1 MHNIPV
7 SSVKSVFIVVVITVL
22 LSACASPI
30 KQAEEYGAQDEWMKA
45 VIEYRKLYAQKPGN
59 VEYKSRLKQ
68 TEMKAADFYYQRGI
82 TQMEQGNLDGAI
94 VQFQQGLA
102 AMPDHSKLLQVM
114 SQALARKEAV
124 SLYQEALSYREAGKI
139 EDAKGAL
146 RKTLQNYPDH
156 KEAAKALAE
165 MEKQQQVAAT
175 EGLALTSKAPITLNF
190 RQTDLRTAFEF
201 IAKSF
206 GVSVVFDESFK
217 SMPVTLFARD
227 VTFEQGLNLLL
238 TTTKTFYKKIG
249 PNTILIIPDS
259 KDKRGQYEDQIVRT
273 VNLSTIRA
281 KDMADILKGV
291 LTIKKIIV
299 NEQLNSLVIRDTE
312 DVLKLVEKLV
322 ESNDR
327 KPAEIIMEVEI
338 LEVNRTK
345 ADRLGLDFGSY
356 QATAN
361 VPPYALGGSFK
372 KAAEQTG
379 TLTIPSV
386 TLRFFKQDVDAK
398 TLANPKIRVVNGK
411 SAKIHIGD
419 RVPLRASTIVD
430 ATGQVRTTY
439 DYKDIG
445 IVLNAEPII
454 HLDNSST
461 VKMKLEVSTLGE
473 NLGTADEPAYR
484 IGTREAE
491 TYMTLRDGETAILGG
506 LIRDDER
513 NTRVKIPGLGDI
525 PIIGAL
531 FTSYDDSA
539 GRTDVL
545 LTITPRV
552 VRGWDLPTKAA
563 REFYSGSENIYSDK
577 PIFSDLT
584 APTGSSP
591 AEPIAQK
598 SGAGSLSPAAAAIP
612 AASAMPASATASS
625 PAAPVTPKV
634 DVGGIAPAV
643 VATPAVSETP
653 VVTAASETAPVS
665 TVPTEGVAS
674 PPLSTPITLSPLLAF
689 AEPVYEVVM
698 GREFEIKLVGQNLA
712 GVTSLPVE
720 VLYNPQLLNFVRGEP
735 GDPAPQSFASKAD
748 VAKGLLQVKLSYAP
762 GAGPK
767 DNGVLARLILRGVKP
782 GISYLVYRT
791 PSITNAAGEPVN
803 VQVRASRVVIK

>member
-1 MHNIPV
+1 MHNNNISPPL
-7 SSVKSVFIVVVITVL
+7 KLVL
-22 LSACASPI
+22 LIIAAMMLLVACASPI
-30 KQAEEYGAQDEWMKA
+30 KQAEEYSAQDEWMKA
-45 VIEYRKLYAQKPGN
+45 VIEYRKAYANHPEN

-68 TEMKAADFYYQRGI
+68 TESKAADFYYQRGAG
-82 TQMEQGNLDGAI
+82 QLEQGNLDGAI

-102 AMPDHSKLLQVM
+102 AMPDHSKLLQAM
-114 SQALARKEAV
+114 NQALARKEAE
-124 SLYQEALSYREAGKI
+124 SLYREALSYREAGKS
-139 EDAKGAL
+139 EDAKGAF
-146 RKTLQNYPDH
+146 RKALQVYPDN
-156 KEAAKALAE
+156 KNAAQALAE
-165 MEKQQQVAAT
+165 MEKQQQAGLT
-175 EGLALTSKAPITLNF
+175 ETLALTSKAPITLNF

-206 GVSVVFDESFK
+206 GVSVVFDEAFK
-217 SMPVTLFARD
+217 SMPVTLFAKD

-249 PNTILIIPDS
+249 PNTILIVPDS

-273 VNLSTIRA
+273 FNLNTIRA

-322 ESNDR
+322 ESHDR

-345 ADRLGLDFGSY
+345 ADRLGLDFGTY

-361 VPPYALGGSFK
+361 VPAYALGGSLK
-372 KAAEQTG
+372 SAAEQTG

-398 TLANPKIRVVNGK
+398 TLANPKIRVINGK

-445 IVLNAEPII
+445 IVLNAEPVI

-473 NLGTADEPAYR
+473 NLGTASEPAYR

-491 TYMTLRDGETAILGG
+491 TFMTLRDGETAILGG
-506 LIRDDER
+506 LIRDEER
-513 NTRVKIPGLGDI
+513 NTRVKIPGFGDI
-525 PIIGAL
+525 PVIGAL

-563 REFYSGSENIYSDK
+563 REFYSGSEGIYSDK
-577 PIFSDLT
+577 PIFANLDVATVASSKAST
-584 APTGSSP
+584 APKTDAGSGSP
-591 AEPIAQK
+591 ANAVTP
-598 SGAGSLSPAAAAIP
+598 LVPVP
-612 AASAMPASATASS
+612 SAMPVSSAAPNATASS
-625 PAAPVTPKV
+625 GVTPL
-634 DVGGIAPAV
+634 GTAPA
-643 VATPAVSETP
+643 
-653 VVTAASETAPVS
+653 
-665 TVPTEGVAS
+665 EGVTT
-674 PPLSTPITLSPLLAF
+674 PPPALTALPPLLAF
-689 AEPVYEVVM
+689 AEPVYEVAT
-698 GREFEIKLVGQNLA
+698 GQQFEIKLVGQNLG
-712 GVTSLPVE
+712 GVTNLPVE
-720 VLYNPQLLNFVRGEP
+720 ILYNPQLLNFVRGER
-735 GDPAPQSFASKAD
+735 GDSAPQSFASEAD
-748 VAKGLLQVKLSYAP
+748 TAKGLLQVKLSYAS
-762 GAGPK
+762 GTGPK
-767 DNGVLARLILRGVKP
+767 DNGVLARLTLRGVKP
-782 GISYLVYRT
+782 GISYLVYRA
-791 PSITNAAGEPVN
+791 PSITNAAGESVN
-803 VQVRASRVVIK
+803 AQVRASRIVIK

>member
-1 MHNIPV
+1 MTPTLFFD
-7 SSVKSVFIVVVITVL
+7 VKPALIAAAMAVL
-22 LSACASPI
+22 LSACVSPI
-30 KQAEEYGAQDEWMKA
+30 KQAEDYSAQDEWIKA
-45 VIEYRKLYAQKPGN
+45 VIEYRKLNAQQPGN

-68 TEMKAADFYYQRGI
+68 TELKAADFYYQRGV
-82 TQMEQGNLDGAI
+82 TQMEQGNLDGAV

-114 SQALARKEAV
+114 NQALARKEAE

-165 MEKQQQVAAT
+165 MEKQQQAAAT

-206 GVSVVFDESFK
+206 GVSVVFDEAFK
-217 SMPVTLFARD
+217 SMPVTLFAKD

-249 PNTILIIPDS
+249 PNTILIVPDS

-273 VNLSTIRA
+273 LNLNTIRA

-322 ESNDR
+322 DSNDR
-327 KPAEIIMEVEI
+327 KSAEIIMEVEI

-361 VPPYALGGSFK
+361 VPAYALGGSLR

-430 ATGQVRTTY
+430 ATGQTRTTY

-461 VKMKLEVSTLGE
+461 VKMRLEVSTLGE
-473 NLGTADEPAYR
+473 NLGTANEPAYR
-484 IGTREAE
+484 IGTRIAE
-491 TYMTLRDGETAILGG
+491 TFMTLRDGETAILCG
-506 LIRDDER
+506 LIRDEER
-513 NTRVKIPGLGDI
+513 NTRVKIPGFGDI

-552 VRGWDLPTKAA
+552 VRGWDFPAKAA

-577 PIFSDLT
+577 PIFANLN
-584 APTGSSP
+584 A
-591 AEPIAQK
+591 
-598 SGAGSLSPAAAAIP
+598 
-612 AASAMPASATASS
+612 ATASS
-625 PAAPVTPKV
+625 PATPIAPKI
-634 DVGGIAPAV
+634 DVGSGSLAAATLPPASAPPASAAPPV
-643 VATPAVSETP
+643 ASATSGAAPSSATPVED
-653 VVTAASETAPVS
+653 VTSPPAAS
-665 TVPTEGVAS
+665 VAL
-674 PPLSTPITLSPLLAF
+674 PPLLAF
-689 AEPVYEVVM
+689 AEPVYEVAT
-698 GREFEIKLVGQNLA
+698 GREFEIKLVGQNLT

-720 VLYNPQLLNFVRGEP
+720 ILYNPQLLNFVRGER
-735 GDPAPQSFASKAD
+735 GDPAPQSFASEAD
-748 VAKGLLQVKLSYAP
+748 AAKGLLQVKLSYAP
-762 GAGPK
+762 GTGPK
-767 DNGVLARLILRGVKP
+767 DNGALARLTLRGVKP
-782 GISYLVYRT
+782 GISYLVYRA
-791 PSITNAAGEPVN
+791 PSITNAAGESVN
-803 VQVRASRVVIK
+803 AQVRASRIVIK